1 MDRYNLTK
9 GIVENLVNRVKSDNF
24 QNSYNQ
30 NVNNSNLDYNMDCI
44 NDNFGCEN
52 TRLLVVFTGSN
63 FRLSESLRKLSR
75 AKKHGFS
82 YDIAF
87 SFSGAY
93 IMGESGIA
101 DITRALNPG
110 RVYTEEDQIVFDKVM
125 KSVDGIIVPMATQ
138 DTTTKLSLGIQ
149 DSFISTLLWQSLWH
163 GKKVFMDFYS
173 VRTYNGMKSKNPVL
187 AEMMSDYIAKLERMG
202 VVNLQDHEDYSRDLS
217 KSYREDDYNT
227 DYDESKKKHLITDSV
242 ERTERNTR
250 NDSQITFDKKVITE
264 ADLLDIAGNRNEV
277 IVGINTIITP
287 LALDTAKQKGIKVTR
302 R

>member
-9 GIVENLVNRVKSDNF
+9 GIVENLVNRVKS
-24 QNSYNQ
+24 
-30 NVNNSNLDYNMDCI
+30 NSNSNQVSPVNMNYQNEIYPD
-44 NDNFGCEN
+44 DNFGCEN
-52 TRLLVVFTGSN
+52 NRMLVVFTGSN

-87 SFSGAY
+87 SFSGAH
-93 IMGESGIA
+93 IMGESGIE

-110 RVYTEEDQIVFDKVM
+110 RVYTEEDQIIFDKVM

-138 DTTTKLSLGIQ
+138 DTTTKLALGIQ

-173 VRTYNGMKSKNPVL
+173 VLTYNGMTSRNPFL
-187 AEMMSDYIAKLERMG
+187 TEMMSDYIAKLERMG
-202 VVNLQDHEDYSRDLS
+202 VVNLQDNDDYSQDMVNHFDESEDLNIN
-217 KSYREDDYNT
+217 YNNN
-227 DYDESKKKHLITDSV
+227 YDLDSKKKPLIADSV
-242 ERTERNTR
+242 EKS
-250 NDSQITFDKKVITE
+250 DKQITFDKRVITE
-264 ADLLDIAGNRNEV
+264 NDLLNTVGNRKEI
-277 IVGINTIITP
+277 IVPINTIITP
-287 LALDTAKQKGIKVTR
+287 LALDTAKKQGIQVIR

>member
-9 GIVENLVNRVKSDNF
+9 GIVENLVNRVKSDNY
-24 QNSYNQ
+24 QNPNNQ
-30 NVNNSNLDYNMDCI
+30 NVTTDYNRDCI

-87 SFSGAY
+87 SFSGAHS
-93 IMGESGIA
+93 MGESGIE

-173 VRTYNGMKSKNPVL
+173 VRTYNGMKSRNSVL
-187 AEMMSDYIAKLERMG
+187 AEMMSDYIEKLERMG
-202 VVNLQDHEDYSRDLS
+202 VVNLQDNEDYSRDLTR
-217 KSYREDDYNT
+217 SYKEDDYST
-227 DYDESKKKHLITDSV
+227 DYDIESKKKPLITSSV
-242 ERTERNTR
+242 ERTEINSK
-250 NDSQITFDKKVITE
+250 NDNQITFDKKVITE
-264 ADLLDIAGNRNEV
+264 TDLLNIAGNRNEIV
-277 IVGINTIITP
+277 VGINTIITP
-287 LALDTAKQKGIKVTR
+287 LALDTAKQQGIKVIR

>member
-9 GIVENLVNRVKSDNF
+9 GIVENLVNRVK
-24 QNSYNQ
+24 QNNYQHSNNQ
-30 NVNNSNLDYNMDCI
+30 PIDLDYSVDCV

-87 SFSGAY
+87 SFSGAH
-93 IMGESGIA
+93 IMGESGIE

-173 VRTYNGMKSKNPVL
+173 VRTYNGMKSRNPVL

-202 VVNLQDHEDYSRDLS
+202 VVNLQDNEDYSRDLTN
-217 KSYREDDYNT
+217 SYKEDDYNT
-227 DYDESKKKHLITDSV
+227 DYEIDAKKKPLITDSV
-242 ERTERNTR
+242 ERIERVDR

-264 ADLLDIAGNRNEV
+264 ADLLDIAGNRNEL
-277 IVGINTIITP
+277 IVPINTIVTP
-287 LALDTAKQKGIKVTR
+287 LALDTAKQQGIKVIR